1 MRTLKAIAALITA
14 AIRSPPVLAVY
25 EEYAVPPG
33 QYSFSLLFKPLDAAA
48 ASGENSGPSL
58 AERANAEW
66 RAQL

>member
-1 MRTLKAIAALITA
+1 MVVFITA
-14 AIRSPPVLAVY
+14 GIHPPLCLAVH

-48 ASGENSGPSL
+48 ASYEGSSLLL

-66 RAQL
+66 RAHL